1 MDFIVFPTS
10 ILAYGAQNLCCLV
23 PMVVLFSGVAIL
35 FGADFGSSTPFGLA
49 ITSAAMAGG
58 MLPFL
63 VAIWMSF
70 WHGAS
75 EVGGYEG
82 ISEWRVAAD
91 FYWDLTLFCTVL
103 ALFSTIFARMASR
116 PNL

>member
-1 MDFIVFPTS
+1 MF
-10 ILAYGAQNLCCLV
+10 
-23 PMVVLFSGVAIL
+23 VLFSGVAIL
-35 FGADFGSSTPFGLA
+35 FGADSGSDAWMPFGFA
-49 ITSAAMAGG
+49 MGSAAMAGG

-70 WHGAS
+70 WHNAS
-75 EVGGYEG
+75 TYGGYEG

-103 ALFSTIFARMASR
+103 ALFSTIFARLLQWDKPVM
-116 PNL
+116 